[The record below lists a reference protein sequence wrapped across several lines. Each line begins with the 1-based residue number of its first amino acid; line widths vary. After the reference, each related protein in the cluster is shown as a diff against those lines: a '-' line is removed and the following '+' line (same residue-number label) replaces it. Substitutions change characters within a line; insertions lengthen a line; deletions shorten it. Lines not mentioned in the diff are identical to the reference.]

1 MSQRQDPTVG
11 SAQAPD
17 TGSNGHAGPSKESSG
32 ARRWSFFSNHAHVLV
47 ALADQ
52 PGARMRDLA
61 DRIGITERSVQR
73 IVADLE
79 AGGLIERHREG
90 RRNAYVLHLDQ
101 PLPHPLETDLEL
113 SRLIEVTRAD

>member
-1 MSQRQDPTVG
+1 MSQREEPPVEPAEGPDFG
-11 SAQAPD
+11 AQARPVSS
-17 TGSNGHAGPSKESSG
+17 TKPSG
-32 ARRWSFFSNHAHVLV
+32 ARRWTFFSNHAHVLV

-61 DRIGITERSVQR
+61 ERIGITERSVQR

-90 RRNAYVLHLDQ
+90 RRNAYVLHLDRA
-101 PLPHPLETDLEL
+101 LPHSLEASLQL
-113 SRLIEVTRAD
+113 SRLIEVARAD

>member
-1 MSQRQDPTVG
+1 MSQPQEPTVG
-11 SAQAPD
+11 SVPSPVNGAETNAVPPSQA
-17 TGSNGHAGPSKESSG
+17 TS

-101 PLPHPLETDLEL
+101 PLPHPLETKLAL